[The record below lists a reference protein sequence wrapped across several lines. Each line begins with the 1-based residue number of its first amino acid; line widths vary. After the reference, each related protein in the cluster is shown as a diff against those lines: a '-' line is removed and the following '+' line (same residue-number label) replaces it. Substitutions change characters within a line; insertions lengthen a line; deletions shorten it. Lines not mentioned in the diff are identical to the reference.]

1 MGVAVDLTKTFMDV
15 VGPDLRDE
23 VDWDRR
29 LRRSG
34 MLSFG
39 SADGTFGDVVSVTED
54 RPIDSMGF
62 TTLLWAYGVL
72 LNDKKTPKEII
83 SRLLPPMTAV
93 FLDQLKSTHIAQ
105 QEMSDLV
112 NFMDCYN
119 KARLT
124 GRFDAAGV
132 AEIGK
137 VMQQMAD
144 NFSVK
149 CEAERKA
156 RDEKELISGLK
167 DGLKSDITVSRPLK
181 LK

>member
-1 MGVAVDLTKTFMDV
+1 MDVVVDLTKTFMDV
-15 VGPDLRDE
+15 VGPDLRDK

-29 LRRSG
+29 LGCSG
-34 MLSFG
+34 MSSFG
-39 SADGTFGDVVSVTED
+39 SADGTFGDVVSVIEN

-62 TTLLWAYGVL
+62 TTLLWGYGML
-72 LNDKKTPKEII
+72 LNDKKTPPEII
-83 SRLLPPMTAV
+83 SRLLPPMTAAFV
-93 FLDQLKSTHIAQ
+93 DQLKSTPIEK

-124 GRFDAAGV
+124 GRFDAASV
-132 AEIGK
+132 IEIGK
-137 VMQQMAD
+137 VMQQMVH

-149 CEAERKA
+149 CEIERKI

-167 DGLKSDITVSRPLK
+167 DRLKSDITVNRPLK